1 VSASSKQAIGID
13 LGTTFSAVAY
23 LDRGGVPQT
32 ILNMEGDL
40 STPSVVYFDEAEAVV
55 GKEAV
60 KAAAYEP
67 DAVAQFAKRDM
78 GKAAHSKPIR
88 GVQLPPEVIQAA
100 VLQKLKDDAELRL
113 GSVKEVVV
121 TVPAFFNEP
130 RRKATMDAGR
140 LAGLKVIDIINEPT
154 AAAIA
159 YGVQAGFVSTAGE
172 AERSETILVYDLG
185 GGTFDVTLMEIEGS
199 TYTAVAT
206 DGDVQ
211 LGGID
216 WDRRIVDHV
225 ADTFI
230 EQLGTDPRQDQ
241 AAFQM
246 LLQEAEDA
254 KRALSSRSSITIR
267 YSHQGKRIQ
276 VLLTRDEF
284 ESLTSDLLQRTMFTV
299 EKLLRDAK
307 RSWSDLTRILLVGG
321 STRMPMVKLALE
333 EHSGMQVDRSLSPDE
348 AVAHGAALYAGF
360 LGQGRRTTD
369 RNLAVKNV
377 NSHDLGV
384 LGLEKETGMKR
395 RRIMIPR
402 NTTLPARTRSKFV
415 THRAN
420 QKRVVVHVIEGGDD
434 SGKNSTPI
442 GKCVVSN
449 LPPNLPSKTP
459 IIVQFHYATNGRLG
473 VKASLPDK
481 RVEASMA
488 IERASGMS
496 EELLRKWEERIAGGQ
511 YMAGSTTVAPAA
523 PTAGKS
529 PQQAPKP
536 SAPAIAPSGSDEL
549 DFEAPHIFEEDEDSE
564 VFSDLEF

>member
-1 VSASSKQAIGID
+1 VNASSKQAIGID

-40 STPSVVYFDEAEAVV
+40 STPSVVYFDETEAVV

-67 DAVAQFAKRDM
+67 EAVAQFAKRDM
-78 GKAAHSKPIR
+78 GKPAYARPIR

-100 VLQKLKDDAELRL
+100 VLQKLKSDAELRL
-113 GSVKEVVV
+113 GAVREVVI

-140 LAGLKVIDIINEPT
+140 LAGLKVLDIINEPT

-159 YGVQAGFVSTAGE
+159 FGVQAGFVSTAGQT
-172 AERSETILVYDLG
+172 ERRETILVYDLG
-185 GGTFDVTLMEIEGS
+185 GGTFDVTLMEIEGC

-230 EQLGTDPRQDQ
+230 EQLGTDPREDQ
-241 AAFQM
+241 SAFQM

-276 VLLTRDEF
+276 VVLTRDEF
-284 ESLTSDLLQRTMFTV
+284 ESLTSDLLQRTVFTV
-299 EKLLRDAK
+299 EKLLRDAR
-307 RSWSDLTRILLVGG
+307 RSWGDLTRILLVGG
-321 STRMPMVKLALE
+321 STRMPMVQRTLE
-333 EHSGMQVDRSLSPDE
+333 QHAGMQVDRSLSPDE

-360 LGQGRRTTD
+360 LREGVKTTD

-402 NTTLPARTRSKFV
+402 NTTLPARTKSKFV
-415 THRAN
+415 TQRAN

-442 GKCVVSN
+442 GKCVVSS
-449 LPPNLPSKTP
+449 LPPNLPPKSP
-459 IIVQFHYATNGRLG
+459 IIVQFHYATNGRLS

-481 RVEASMA
+481 RAEASMT
-488 IERASGMS
+488 IERTSGMS
-496 EELLRKWEERIAGGQ
+496 EERLRKWEQRIADGL
-511 YMAGSTTVAPAA
+511 YLEESAPVAAA
-523 PTAGKS
+523 PTTDDVL
-529 PQQAPKP
+529 PDTPKP
-536 SAPAIAPSGSDEL
+536 PAPAVAASRTDEL
-549 DFEAPHIFEEDEDSE
+549 DFEDPHVFEEDEDSE
-564 VFSDLEF
+564 VFSDLDF